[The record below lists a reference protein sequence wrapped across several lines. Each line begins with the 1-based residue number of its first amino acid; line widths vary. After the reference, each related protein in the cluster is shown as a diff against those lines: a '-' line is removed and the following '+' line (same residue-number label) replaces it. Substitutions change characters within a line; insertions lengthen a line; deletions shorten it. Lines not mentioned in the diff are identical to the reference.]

1 LRFGT
6 KLSSPVPGAIELAK
20 AIENN
25 ATLVSVDLSFNG
37 IGWCCLPTS
46 PHFASSLTFHLFLGS
61 VGANRI
67 EEAMKRNSSIQKLLL
82 EGNPDIDEDIIAQI
96 HRHTSLNNMTADEQ
110 L

>member
-1 LRFGT
+1 LELNCLFI
-6 KLSSPVPGAIELAK
+6 PGAIELAK

-37 IGWCCLPTS
+37 IGRCCPPDVT
-46 PHFASSLTFHLFLGS
+46 PHSTSSLTFHLFLGS
-61 VGANRI
+61 IGAKRI

-82 EGNPDIDEDIIAQI
+82 EGNQDIDEDIIAQI